1 MTVQSSSPA
10 CISFR
15 EPEAAFASLSPDA
28 AAGLVAAA
36 SDVALI
42 LDRDGVVRDVSV
54 SNGDLADNGIGDWM
68 DRRWIDTVTEDS
80 RVKVSEM
87 LDAAFKGQASRWR
100 QVNHRAD
107 DGGDIPVRYFALGA
121 GSDGRVIVIGRDL
134 QASAI
139 LQQRLIQV
147 QQSVERD
154 YLRLRQAEQR
164 YRLLF
169 QSASEAVLILDG
181 PSRRIREANPAIAAI
196 TGRDP
201 STVIGQPF
209 NTLIDSAS
217 FAEAEDLLASAN
229 SSTAGASAP
238 VRLAGGATCLLSA
251 SMYRHDRTA
260 SLLVRLTP
268 ESLVQP
274 ADPNAALTAVLAR
287 ISDAF
292 VVTDTDLRILT
303 ANPAFLELI
312 HLASREEATH
322 LPLDRFLG
330 RPQIDLK
337 IMLSQLKEHGALR
350 NFATVVRSG
359 FGEPE
364 EVEVTAVV
372 VPDEVR
378 PTYGFSIRNV
388 ARRLPPTIVGGPG
401 PLLTGAVSQSVEQ
414 LTQLIGRVPM
424 KDIVRESTDLIE
436 KLCIEAAL
444 ALTQDNRASAAD
456 VLGLS
461 RQSLYSKLRRYGLG
475 DLDD

>member
-1 MTVQSSSPA
+1 MTVQPPSPA
-10 CISFR
+10 AIAFR
-15 EPEAAFASLSPDA
+15 EPDRAFGGLAADT

-36 SDVALI
+36 SDLALI
-42 LDRDGVVRDVSV
+42 LDREGVIRDVSV
-54 SNGDLADNGIGDWM
+54 SSGDLAEHGIGDWL
-68 DRRWIDTVTEDS
+68 DRRWIDTVTDES
-80 RVKVSEM
+80 KAKVSEM
-87 LDAAFKGQASRWR
+87 LDAAFKGQAARWR
-100 QVNHRAD
+100 QVNHPAD
-107 DGGDIPVRYFALGA
+107 DGADIPVRYFALSA
-121 GSDGRVIVIGRDL
+121 GDDGRVIVIGRDL

-139 LQQRLIQV
+139 LQQRLLAV

-181 PSRRIREANPAIAAI
+181 ASRRIREANPAVQKV

-201 STVIGQPF
+201 VAVIGQPF
-209 NTLIDSAS
+209 NTLLDSSS
-217 FAEAEDLLASAN
+217 FAEAEELLSSAN
-229 SSTAGASAP
+229 SSAAGASTT
-238 VRLAGGATCLLSA
+238 VRLAGGAPCLLSA
-251 SMYRHDRTA
+251 SLYRHDRTA

-268 ESLVQP
+268 ESLAPVT
-274 ADPNAALTAVLAR
+274 DPNAALTAVLSR

-303 ANPAFLELI
+303 ANPAFLDLV

-337 IMLSQLKEHGALR
+337 VMLAQLKEHGSLR

-359 FGEPE
+359 YGEPE
-364 EVEVTAVV
+364 EVEVTAVI
-372 VPDEVR
+372 VPDDAA

-388 ARRLPPTIVGGPG
+388 SRRIARAEASTTPVG
-401 PLLTGAVSQSVEQ
+401 LGATARSVEQ
-414 LTQLIGRVPM
+414 LTQLIGRAPM
-424 KDIVRESTDLIE
+424 KDIVRDSTDLIE

-444 ALTQDNRASAAD
+444 KLTNDNRASAAD

>member
-1 MTVQSSSPA
+1 MTVQPPSPA
-10 CISFR
+10 AIAFR
-15 EPEAAFASLSPDA
+15 EPEEAFGGLAADT

-42 LDRDGVVRDVSV
+42 LDRNGVIRDVSV
-54 SNGDLADNGIGDWM
+54 SSGDLADHGIGDWL
-68 DRRWIDTVTEDS
+68 DRPWIDTVTDES
-80 RVKVSEM
+80 RTKVAEM
-87 LDAAFKGQASRWR
+87 LDAAFKGKASRWR
-100 QVNHRAD
+100 QVNHPAD
-107 DGGDIPVRYFALGA
+107 DGVDIPVRYFALAA
-121 GSDGRVIVIGRDL
+121 GDDGRVIVIGRDL

-139 LQQRLIQV
+139 LQQRLLQV

-181 PSRRIREANPAIAAI
+181 ASRRIREANPAVQKV

-201 STVIGQPF
+201 ASVIGQPF
-209 NTLIDSAS
+209 NTLLEPSS
-217 FAEAEDLLASAN
+217 FADAEELLSSAN
-229 SSTAGASAP
+229 SAASGATTP
-238 VRLAGGATCLLSA
+238 VRLSGGAACLLSA
-251 SMYRHDRTA
+251 SLYRQDRAA

-268 ESLVQP
+268 ESLAPV

-287 ISDAF
+287 IPDAF

-303 ANPAFLELI
+303 ANPAFLDLI
-312 HLASREEATH
+312 HLASREEARH

-337 IMLSQLKEHGALR
+337 VMLSQLKEHGSLR
-350 NFATVVRSG
+350 NFATVIRSG
-359 FGEPE
+359 YGEPE
-364 EVEVTAVV
+364 DVEVTAVV
-372 VPDEVR
+372 VPDDTA

-388 ARRLPPTIVGGPG
+388 SRRMAPAEASATPVGLGATAR
-401 PLLTGAVSQSVEQ
+401 SVEQ
-414 LTQLIGRVPM
+414 LTQLIGRAPM
-424 KDIVRESTDLIE
+424 KDIVRDSTDLIE

-444 ALTQDNRASAAD
+444 KLTNDNRASAAD

>member
-1 MTVQSSSPA
+1 MTVQPPSPA
-10 CISFR
+10 AIAFR
-15 EPEAAFASLSPDA
+15 EPDQAFGGLGADA

-42 LDRDGVVRDVSV
+42 LDRNGVIRDVSV
-54 SNGDLADNGIGDWM
+54 SSDDLAGHGIGDWLNQP
-68 DRRWIDTVTEDS
+68 WIDTVTDES
-80 RVKVSEM
+80 KGKVAEM
-87 LDAAFKGQASRWR
+87 LHAAFSGQASRWR
-100 QVNHRAD
+100 QVNHPGD
-107 DGGDIPVRYFALGA
+107 NGTDIPVRYFALSA
-121 GSDGRVIVIGRDL
+121 GDDGRVIVIGRDL

-139 LQQRLIQV
+139 LQQRLLQV

-181 PSRRIREANPAIAAI
+181 ASRRIREANPAVKKV

-201 STVIGQPF
+201 SAVIGHPF
-209 NTLIDSAS
+209 TTLLHASS
-217 FAEAEDLLASAN
+217 FADAEDLLSSAN
-229 SSTAGASAP
+229 SAAGGAGSP
-238 VRLAGGATCLLSA
+238 VRLTGGATCLLSA
-251 SMYRHDRTA
+251 SLYRHDRAA

-268 ESLVQP
+268 EALAPV

-287 ISDAF
+287 IPDAF

-303 ANPAFLELI
+303 ANPAFLELT
-312 HLASREEATH
+312 HLASREEALH
-322 LPLDRFLG
+322 LLLDRFLG

-337 IMLSQLKEHGALR
+337 IMMGQLKEHGSLR
-350 NFATVVRSG
+350 NFATVIRSG
-359 FGEPE
+359 FGDPE
-364 EVEVTAVV
+364 EVEVSAVV

-388 ARRLPPTIVGGPG
+388 SRRM
-401 PLLTGAVSQSVEQ
+401 AVSEGSTPAGLGATARSVEQ

-424 KDIVRESTDLIE
+424 KEIVRESTDLIE
-436 KLCIEAAL
+436 KMCIEAAL
-444 ALTQDNRASAAD
+444 TLTQDNRASAAD

>member
-1 MTVQSSSPA
+1 MTVQSSAPA
-10 CISFR
+10 AISFR
-15 EPEAAFASLSPDA
+15 EPQIAFGGLSADT

-42 LDRDGVVRDVSV
+42 LDRDGVIRDVSV
-54 SNGDLADNGIGDWM
+54 TNGDLADHGIGDWL
-68 DRRWIDTVTEDS
+68 DRLWIDTVTDDS
-80 RVKVSEM
+80 RDKISEM
-87 LDAAFKGQASRWR
+87 LDAALNGQASRWR
-100 QVNHRAD
+100 QVNHPSDEGA
-107 DGGDIPVRYFALGA
+107 DIPVRYFALGA
-121 GSDGRVIVIGRDL
+121 GTDGRVIVIGRDL

-181 PSRRIREANPAIAAI
+181 ASRRIREANPAVARV

-201 STVIGQPF
+201 SAVIGQPF
-209 NTLIDSAS
+209 NTLIDSSS

-229 SSTAGASAP
+229 SSTAGSSAP

-268 ESLVQP
+268 ESLAP
-274 ADPNAALTAVLAR
+274 AVDPNATLTAVLAR

-350 NFATVVRSG
+350 NFATVIRSG
-359 FGEPE
+359 YGEPE

-372 VPDEVR
+372 VPDELR

-388 ARRLPPTIVGGPG
+388 ARRLAPVSIVGPG

-414 LTQLIGRVPM
+414 LTHLIGRVPM